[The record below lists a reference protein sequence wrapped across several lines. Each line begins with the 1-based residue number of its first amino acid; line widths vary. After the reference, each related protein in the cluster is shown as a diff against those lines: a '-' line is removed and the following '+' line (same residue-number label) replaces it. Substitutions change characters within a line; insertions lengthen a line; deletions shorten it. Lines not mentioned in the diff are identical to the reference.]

1 MRETNMPK
9 NPSFPE
15 PIDPVYA
22 ESHLPEEQSEE
33 SEEEWQTVNFPNAL
47 NIEELEKESWE
58 EETAKGIE
66 LSQPGEMAFCTEAL
80 QPSENSANLPQ
91 VAELVALI
99 QHLRQR
105 NNDLSQRVAQ
115 LENILHECQSTLK
128 VHLERGREQE
138 NLLAERTE
146 ALFTAEAKVAHLE
159 QEVVYLKQK
168 SQEQQNL
175 ICNITEQLQ
184 TSQERLAQMERE
196 CALTQLRYSEQTHQL
211 LQAEATCRDLRARL
225 YRQQRHTLQFKAALE
240 KCLEMPEINQ
250 YFRQPKN
257 EDNTA
262 CNLPTIET
270 LLLPKTEPIKPWGTP
285 TCSQSG
291 ETAAAEPV
299 EPSIFSP
306 PEIAELTE
314 DTAATSNF
322 NSPTEAKIQI
332 PPEQT
337 VPTSPSPSANPTSKE
352 ASSFD
357 KPNWPAP
364 LVYPQQT
371 VKKRQSLAAIE
382 LPSFPRLQ

>member
-1 MRETNMPK
+1 MP
-9 NPSFPE
+9 NNQSFPE
-15 PIDPVYA
+15 SIEPAYTN
-22 ESHLPEEQSEE
+22 ENHLPDEQSEE

-47 NIEELEKESWE
+47 NIDELEKDSWE
-58 EETAKGIE
+58 EIE
-66 LSQPGEMAFCTEAL
+66 SSQPGEIAFCTEAPPT
-80 QPSENSANLPQ
+80 QKPNLPQ

-128 VHLERGREQE
+128 VHLERSRERD
-138 NLLAERTE
+138 NLLAESTQ
-146 ALFTAEAKVAHLE
+146 ALLAAEAKIAHLE
-159 QEVVYLKQK
+159 QEVAYYQQK

-175 ICNITEQLQ
+175 ISNITEQLQ

-240 KCLEMPEINQ
+240 KCLEIPEINLH
-250 YFRQPKN
+250 FRQPKS
-257 EDNTA
+257 EDNTV
-262 CNLPTIET
+262 CDLPTAET
-270 LLLPKTEPIKPWGTP
+270 LLLPKTEPIKPWGVST
-285 TCSQSG
+285 SSESG
-291 ETAAAEPV
+291 ETAAVEPV
-299 EPSIFSP
+299 EPSIP
-306 PEIAELTE
+306 PDEIAQLREST
-314 DTAATSNF
+314 DAVSNF

-332 PPEQT
+332 PPEAT
-337 VPTSPSPSANPTSKE
+337 APTSPSPSANSTSKE

-357 KPNWPAP
+357 KPNMPAP
-364 LVYPQQT
+364 LIYPQQT
-371 VKKRQSLAAIE
+371 AKKRQSLAAIE